1 MKETDT
7 ILTELKIHLTT
18 TERIVLKRIDE
29 KTVMVSVEEDLSGIT
44 RKLAF
49 YDLVKR
55 KWEGYNPHNFS
66 LWFDICKQNKQ
77 IAPKIIRFITTSDI
91 PEEVKQMRRTFT
103 CFKRRVNITVNKV
116 VQKTKHDLEEIKDM
130 ILEPF
135 H

>member
-1 MKETDT
+1 MKEIDT
-7 ILTELKIHLTT
+7 SLPELKIHLTT
-18 TERIVLKRIDE
+18 TDRIVLKRVDG
-29 KTVMVSVEEDLSGIT
+29 KTVMVSVEEDLSGTT

-55 KWEGYNPHNFS
+55 KWEGYNPHNFN
-66 LWFDICKQNKQ
+66 LWFDICRQNKQ
-77 IAPKIIRFITTSDI
+77 IAPKVLRFITTSNTS
-91 PEEVKQMRRTFT
+91 EEVKQIKRTFT

-116 VQKTKHDLEEIKDM
+116 VQRTKHDLEEIKDM

>member
-1 MKETDT
+1 MKEIDT
-7 ILTELKIHLTT
+7 SLTELKIHLTT
-18 TERIVLKRIDE
+18 TDRIVLKRIDG
-29 KTVMVSVEEDLSGIT
+29 KTVMVSVEEDLSGTT

-55 KWEGYNPHNFS
+55 KWDGYNPHNFS
-66 LWFDICKQNKQ
+66 MWFNICRQNRQ
-77 IAPKIIRFITTSDI
+77 IAPKVLRFVTTSNNS
-91 PEEVKQMRRTFT
+91 EEVKQIKRTFT

-116 VQKTKHDLEEIKDM
+116 VQKTKHDLEEIKDL